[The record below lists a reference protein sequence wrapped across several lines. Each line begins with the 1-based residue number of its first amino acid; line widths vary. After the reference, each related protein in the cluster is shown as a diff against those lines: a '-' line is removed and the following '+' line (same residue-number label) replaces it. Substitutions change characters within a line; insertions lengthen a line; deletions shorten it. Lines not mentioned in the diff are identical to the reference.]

1 LANAEAVKLK
11 KDIAQRIKK
20 FLNTEDKDKIII
32 FELQKTKTME
42 KTLGVIRHVLTF
54 VGGILVS
61 QGLLSEGLTSEIIG
75 GVITIAGTVWSI
87 VAKFKK

>member
-1 LANAEAVKLK
+1 
-11 KDIAQRIKK
+11 
-20 FLNTEDKDKIII
+20 
-32 FELQKTKTME
+32 ME

-54 VGGILVS
+54 VGGILVA
-61 QGLLSEGLTSEIIG
+61 QGLISEGLTSEIIG

>member
-1 LANAEAVKLK
+1 MNNCNETNSKEYKVYLVPEKLL
-11 KDIAQRIKK
+11 I
-20 FLNTEDKDKIII
+20 NH
-32 FELQKTKTME
+32 KTKTME

-75 GVITIAGTVWSI
+75 GIITIAGTVWSI